1 MTAPNFLISA
11 WAQPVAFFAR
21 WKARGVNTL
30 LGAANDTTK
39 EKWEAAA
46 GASGLNF
53 ISYPGADVVAESKQ
67 PGRIG
72 FMQPDEA
79 DGHWNIP
86 GSTITDL
93 QAAYAR
99 CKPTGLPMYINLL
112 GSAFDNLAYDG
123 TPHPAKA
130 DASKWGHRAGF
141 GGWMA
146 YADVVGFD
154 YHLWTSGRPG
164 AFDIT
169 KRLMD
174 RAWEW
179 SDKKPITV
187 YVETCT
193 QGKPI
198 PFTADDYE
206 AQVWNAVNYAA
217 AKGYK
222 LRGIDYF
229 ATGVYGGGSWP
240 ERFDLTGP
248 DVAARMVT
256 VHAKLAQMFGYTPAP
271 VPVPEPAPT
280 PIPTPDP
287 ITARLDAQD
296 ARIAALTARLDA
308 MVQAGAPA
316 ATQPA
321 K

>member
-1 MTAPNFLISA
+1 MTAPNFLISV

-53 ISYPGADVVAESKQ
+53 ISYPGADVLAEAKQ
-67 PGRIG
+67 TGRIG
-72 FMQPDEA
+72 FLQPDEP

-99 CKPTGLPMYINLL
+99 CKPTGLPMFLNLL

-130 DASKWGHRAGF
+130 DASKWGHRAAT

-146 YADVVGFD
+146 WADVIGFD
-154 YHLWTSGRPG
+154 YHLSTSGRPG

-198 PFTADDYE
+198 PFT
-206 AQVWNAVNYAA
+206 V

-256 VHAKLAQMFGYTPAP
+256 VHAKLAQMFGDTPAP

-287 ITARLDAQD
+287 TTARLDALD

-308 MVQAGAPA
+308 MVQAGAA
-316 ATQPA
+316 STTQPA